1 MSWKVIA
8 ALLLS
13 AGLAREVVGQP
24 TTCAIEGKVYKAD
37 GFTPAPNEIASF
49 SPATP
54 QTSGSGYIII
64 GPAVTAKT
72 SSSGVWTKT
81 LLAGGIF
88 AVDIDQANIHG
99 YIVVPSGAACT
110 AAPNEPELPDDTS
123 TPDAAGI
130 TLLRDAQPLKVH
142 GQPNQCGNGDLDA
155 NCLVAGIGGVPLC
168 VGASLAD
175 GQGWFLDGPNAC
187 LEPQTGGGGGGGG
200 NVFVTIDA
208 SAGTDP
214 VADSA
219 TDTLIAAG
227 TAPIVVTGDSATD
240 SLTWSCPT
248 CSTGAHTT
256 DTDDQTAPEV
266 PYAPTTGT
274 DWVDPDPADVAAAL
288 DDVAGRLTVEEA
300 AAPLAHA
307 ASHQNGG
314 ADELSVAGLSGALA
328 DPQTPAA
335 HGLVGAT
342 HTTSGETDGQVV
354 QATGATTYDFGWVRL
369 RSHATDCTALTD
381 GVANEA
387 CLELDSDKLY
397 TCQPSA
403 GGCDTAGEWIALAD
417 GTGTDDQVASEVP
430 FTPAG
435 GIAATEVQAALEE
448 VDAEHTVDTDTTCLD
463 AGVACLF
470 AASASEG
477 GAATS
482 GDSATDFFSSGT
494 IEDARL
500 SANVS
505 LLGQTIVD
513 AEFTPP
519 GADTQVTFNDVGV
532 LGADTGMTWNK
543 TTNTLFVGS
552 GFADGLI
559 GIGVDSAPVKQLEVS
574 SNSTGLERGIAISQ
588 HNDTASEGV
597 LQFFKSRGT
606 RSAKTA
612 VADGDFTGT
621 VVVRGWDGSAYQK
634 SAQMFFG
641 VSGAV
646 SAGVVPMYIAWKT
659 GSSDAAP
666 ERMRINSTGEVGIG
680 KTATAG
686 VELDVL
692 GDGVFS
698 GTLGA
703 SNLSGTNTG
712 DNPGYAVVDDEDTPL
727 TQRTT
732 MNFEG
737 AGVTCADDTDQ
748 TTCTIPGGAGGG
760 DRIADLTSA
769 EIAITGTDTATI
781 SRQHVCSGTTAD
793 YTVTLPAASGNAG
806 KFISFRMAPGL
817 TKLVTLDG
825 NASETIDGALTRIM
839 WAGESAELYCDGSA
853 WSKMAGRSIP
863 MSATMRLSAQQTGVL
878 TGTPTKILLNVID
891 LDNTGR
897 LGDTTNKRVNII
909 RPGEY
914 AIRGIMM
921 WDFAVGNMPR
931 SIAMIYKNGSAIFQN
946 EGYVEG
952 GAFGGGMVATP
963 YTTLAAGDFIEFWGL
978 QNSGSTDEFYGV
990 ATGSSTTIAVQEII
1004 TW

>member
-37 GFTPAPNEIASF
+37 GFTPAPNEVASF

-72 SSSGVWTKT
+72 NSSGVWTKT

-200 NVFVTIDA
+200 NAFVTIDA

-417 GTGTDDQVASEVP
+417 GTGTDDQIASEVP

-435 GIAATEVQAALEE
+435 GIAATEVQAALQE

-477 GAATS
+477 GAAAS
-482 GDSATDFFSSGT
+482 GDSATAFFSSGT

-712 DNPGYAVVDDEDTPL
+712 DQDLSGLEEEAEVG
-727 TQRTT
+727 TT
-732 MNFEG
+732 
-737 AGVTCADDTDQ
+737 
-748 TTCTIPGGAGGG
+748 
-760 DRIADLTSA
+760 
-769 EIAITGTDTATI
+769 AITGNAADRQALMGTGASAATWEGIDLGTDTAGNYVSSATA
-781 SRQHVCSGTTAD
+781 SQGLLLTGTEGASLGLID
-793 YTVTLPAASGNAG
+793 CAATEVLKRNAG
-806 KFISFRMAPGL
+806 DTAWECAADTGGAATFDRTFSAQSYKPDLSSFAA
-817 TKLVTLDG
+817 LDG
-825 NASETIDGALTRIM
+825 GSVLWKLLFDATTEECATFETVLSPYNGGALTATIYY
-839 WAGESAELYCDGSA
+839 S
-853 WSKMAGRSIP
+853 MA
-863 MSATMRLSAQQTGVL
+863 SATTLEVIWTVSVMAVSDGDAQ
-878 TGTPTKILLNVID
+878 D
-891 LDNTGR
+891 LDAASF
-897 LGDTTNKRVNII
+897 DTANSSGAVTVPGTAGHMDVASVTLTNK
-909 RPGEY
+909 
-914 AIRGIMM
+914 
-921 WDFAVGNMPR
+921 D
-931 SIAMIYKNGSAIFQN
+931 SA
-946 EGYVEG
+946 
-952 GAFGGGMVATP
+952 GAADLIVFKVCRDADDAGDD
-963 YTTLAAGDFIEFWGL
+963 AAGDAEL
-978 QNSGSTDEFYGV
+978 RKV
-990 ATGSSTTIAVQEII
+990 RIAES
-1004 TW
+1004 